1 MACSQLGIRELGVE
15 IMPEA
20 IATRDALGLDT
31 LNISIS
37 DLPDDF
43 CARAPIQ
50 IAGPPCQTFSMAGSG
65 AGRLALEEVLRRVK
79 AFGATREFTRGGSG
93 DPRTWLVLEPLRLA
107 VHGRP
112 MFIVWEQVPPVL
124 PVWEACAD
132 VLRTEGYSAWTGYL
146 HAESFGV
153 PQTRKRAFL
162 IARRDGIEA
171 APPVPTHSRYHNRTP
186 ARLDDGV
193 LPWVSMATALGWG
206 TTGRPSPVPGA
217 LPLGLRELSEPSFGV
232 TSKTSKWVYRNGN
245 QANTAERSPDQP
257 APSVHFGARMNSVTW
272 ESEAAS
278 IRVSVQE
285 AAVLQTFPADHP
297 FQGAK
302 GKQYLQIG
310 NAVPPLL
317 GRRVLETFL

>member
-1 MACSQLGIRELGVE
+1 
-15 IMPEA
+15 
-20 IATRDALGLDT
+20 
-31 LNISIS
+31 
-37 DLPDDF
+37 
-43 CARAPIQ
+43 
-50 IAGPPCQTFSMAGSG
+50 
-65 AGRLALEEVLRRVK
+65 
-79 AFGATREFTRGGSG
+79 
-93 DPRTWLVLEPLRLA
+93 
-107 VHGRP
+107 

-124 PVWEACAD
+124 PVWQACAE
-132 VLRTEGYSAWTGYL
+132 VLRAEGYSVWVGNL
-146 HAESFGV
+146 NAEMFGV

-162 IARRDGIEA
+162 IARRDGIDA

-186 ARLDDGV
+186 SRLDDNV

-206 TTGRPSPVPGA
+206 TTGRPSPTVCGGGTDTGGAEPFGHASRDALALAYRSSTMPGATVRDQHEPAPAVAFGNGANSVRWIQRSNYTGRGERVTPSPVPGA
-217 LPLGLRELSEPSFGV
+217 PPLGMREMDEPSSGI
-232 TSKTSKWVYRNGN
+232 TSKGFKWVYRNGN
-245 QANTAERSPDQP
+245 QANTAERAPDQP

-285 AAVLQTFPADHP
+285 AAILQTFPADHP

-317 GRRVLETFL
+317 GQRVLKMFLDSGSS